1 LGSESHALTLE
12 GGELP
17 GYVSE
22 VSGEGVRGVLVV
34 SWLAYVLRVY
44 ARRLTIH
51 ERKTIIMARVSL
63 H

>member
-1 LGSESHALTLE
+1 MGSESHALTLE
-12 GGELP
+12 GRELP

-22 VSGEGVRGVLVV
+22 LTGYVLCGVLVV